1 MAAESESDATRRPEA
16 KDGSGTR
23 GTGAR
28 SERGRVL
35 KVNCSVWGRGHWCLP
50 CPDQSSGKWPTK
62 RSWRVERSPSYRH
75 TAHGWQSK
83 TSHYSRESVC
93 NVWKGIRCESVF
105 LQSVCNPGHFFSLLI
120 FLFFSIL
127 LLPGSPNSVI
137 KARKMFFK
145 NTTFNQNRGMI
156 QFMISSFFSRCKFL
170 QEMV

>member
-75 TAHGWQSK
+75 TAPGWQSK
-83 TSHYSRESVC
+83 TSHYSCECVC

-105 LQSVCNPGHFFSLLI
+105 LQSVCNPGHFFLSSH
-120 FLFFSIL
+120 FFSSFPSSVS
-127 LLPGSPNSVI
+127 PGALTPLSKLGKCSL
-137 KARKMFFK
+137 K
-145 NTTFNQNRGMI
+145 I
-156 QFMISSFFSRCKFL
+156 QRSTRI
-170 QEMV
+170 EA